1 GDGRSLLFPSFR
13 LVLVALV
20 PPAVRPRLRFRF
32 GWFGMVLPR
41 LDLRLV
47 AALLALAL
55 LGLSVSIPPLSVLL
69 VALRLGVRLVGDAA
83 AAAPISAFA
92 GFEFELRDALDV
104 DARNLAPDQPDDG
117 VDIFFLMRR
126 GQREG
131 AALAPGAAGPADA
144 VHIVF
149 RMQRDVEVEYMGK
162 ADDVEA
168 AGGHVARHQDR
179 HIPAA
184 ELVQRL
190 RALGLGH
197 IAVQCRDVHP
207 MALERAE

>member
-1 GDGRSLLFPSFR
+1 EGDGRSLLFPSFR

-69 VALRLGVRLVGDAA
+69 VALRLGVRLVAAAA

-92 GFEFELRDALDV
+92 GFEFELRGAPDRHYA
-104 DARNLAPDQPDDG
+104 NLAPAHPACG
-117 VDIFFLMRR
+117 VYI
-126 GQREG
+126 
-131 AALAPGAAGPADA
+131 
-144 VHIVF
+144 
-149 RMQRDVEVEYMGK
+149 
-162 ADDVEA
+162 
-168 AGGHVARHQDR
+168 
-179 HIPAA
+179 
-184 ELVQRL
+184 
-190 RALGLGH
+190 
-197 IAVQCRDVHP
+197 
-207 MALERAE
+207 